1 MSEANPIIPRARMS
15 AKERRFRS
23 QLAQLIDQ
31 RGLIRGSLL
40 LRRRRCGKSNCKCAR
55 GDGHQS
61 LYLVVSQA
69 GRTRQLFVPKA
80 YEPAVRQ
87 WVADYHRAGQ
97 LMEEISRLYW
107 EKVQQRS

>member
-1 MSEANPIIPRARMS
+1 MSDTGPIPRSKMS
-15 AKERRFRS
+15 ARERQFRS
-23 QLAQLIDQ
+23 KLAQLVGQ

-40 LRRRRCGKSNCKCAR
+40 LRRRVCGKANCRCLK
-55 GDGHQS
+55 GQKHQS
-61 LYLVVSQA
+61 LYLAISQA

-87 WVADYHRAGQ
+87 WVADYHRAQG
-97 LMEEISRLYW
+97 LMEDISRLYW

>member
-1 MSEANPIIPRARMS
+1 MSEKSPIIPRASMS
-15 AKERRFRS
+15 AKERQFRS
-23 QLAQLIDQ
+23 QLAQLIGQ

-40 LRRRRCGKSNCKCAR
+40 LRRRRCGKPNCKCAA
-55 GDGHQS
+55 GQGHQS
-61 LYLVVSQA
+61 LYLAISQA

-87 WVADYHRAGQ
+87 WVADYHRAGE

>member
-1 MSEANPIIPRARMS
+1 MSDTNPNIPRARM
-15 AKERRFRS
+15 AEKERRFRS
-23 QLAQLIDQ
+23 QLAQLIGQ

-40 LRRRRCGKSNCKCAR
+40 RRRRVCGKPNCKCVR
-55 GDGHQS
+55 GAKHES
-61 LYLVVSQA
+61 LYLAISQA

-87 WVADYHRAGQ
+87 WVADYHRAAE
-97 LMEEISRLYW
+97 LMEEISRLHW